1 MRTVKSCLVVDDS
14 PTVRKIMRRIMQT
27 IGFEVSEAG
36 DGREALAF
44 CERQKPELIMLDWN
58 MPVMDGLT
66 FLRALRQMPG
76 GDEPVVILCST
87 VSELSNIEIAL
98 EAGASEYIMKPFDA
112 DLVRLKLEQTGLL

>member
-1 MRTVKSCLVVDDS
+1 VKSCLVVDDS
-14 PTVRKIMRRIMQT
+14 PTVRRIMRRIMET
-27 IGFEVSEAG
+27 IGFEVAEAG
-36 DGREALAF
+36 DGQEALTF
-44 CERQKPELIMLDWN
+44 CEQRKPALIMLDWN

-76 GDEPVVILCST
+76 GEEPVVILCST

>member
-1 MRTVKSCLVVDDS
+1 MPIVKSCLVVDDS

-44 CERQKPELIMLDWN
+44 CERTKPALIMLDWN

-76 GDEPVVILCST
+76 GDRPVVILCST

-112 DLVRLKLEQTGLL
+112 DLVRLKLEQTGIL